1 MDIRIEK
8 TERAIK
14 QAFMA
19 LRAQKPL
26 EKIKV
31 KELCDLAN
39 INKSTFYAHY
49 QDIYALLNVWFHM
62 EFDQYMQLSDES
74 LDWVSAAKAMLR
86 DCKAHSKTIYHVF
99 NSLSRD
105 QLEQYVFTS
114 TDDVFYHL
122 ICLRASGRQME
133 EADLKCISSFCR
145 YAFIGFFVQFLWNRM
160 EDDIDES
167 VDRLS
172 VFFEDFTDS
181 ALRRCARPEA

>member
-1 MDIRIEK
+1 
-8 TERAIK
+8 
-14 QAFMA
+14 
-19 LRAQKPL
+19 
-26 EKIKV
+26 
-31 KELCDLAN
+31 
-39 INKSTFYAHY
+39 
-49 QDIYALLNVWFHM
+49 M

-74 LDWVSAAKAMLR
+74 LDWVSAVKAMLR
-86 DCKAHSKTIYHVF
+86 DCKAHPKTIYHVF

-122 ICLRASGRQME
+122 VCLRASGRQVE
-133 EADLKCISSFCR
+133 KADLKCISSFCR

-172 VFFEDFTDS
+172 VFFEDFADS

>member
-1 MDIRIEK
+1 MMVCTGRFTPANSKCVPRACALGAK
-8 TERAIK
+8 TGRQNAPL
-14 QAFMA
+14 F
-19 LRAQKPL
+19 LRKNQECAAGV
-26 EKIKV
+26 E
-31 KELCDLAN
+31 N
-39 INKSTFYAHY
+39 F
-49 QDIYALLNVWFHM
+49 
-62 EFDQYMQLSDES
+62 
-74 LDWVSAAKAMLR
+74 DWVSAAKAMLR
-86 DCKAHSKTIYHVF
+86 DCKAHPKTIYHVF

-172 VFFEDFTDS
+172 VFFEDFADS